1 MRQAEASSETRD
13 ATLDTLQWR
22 QNRSFFNRSIFHLFV
37 GEHPANVMPAEQ
49 KQGLTFSL
57 GPSRAVMTL
66 AIVSEI
72 CSGLRVIRPVTLR
85 AVGHWVCLQRKRR
98 ATWPGPTEDSQALRN
113 QVPVEDSR
121 APVADSR
128 NTQARDPDNKV
139 LGNMALAVVV
149 GRSERPTDQCAGD
162 HNPRS
167 QPERPSPNPSDLAIE
182 PPRRWSAAPRF

>member
-22 QNRSFFNRSIFHLFV
+22 QNRSVFNRSIFHLFV

-72 CSGLRVIRPVTLR
+72 GSGLRVIRPVTLR
-85 AVGHWVCLQRKRR
+85 AVGHWASSGSAGRR
-98 ATWPGPTEDSQALRN
+98 RGPAPTEDSQALRN

-128 NTQARDPDNKV
+128 STQARDPDNKV
-139 LGNMALAVVV
+139 LGNM
-149 GRSERPTDQCAGD
+149 GRSRSSRAQRAPHRPMRRRPHPAATGEINATRTSF
-162 HNPRS
+162 RS
-167 QPERPSPNPSDLAIE
+167 GFNMILSRL
-182 PPRRWSAAPRF
+182 